1 MNLIFWLDTPPVC
14 CRGVFD
20 KVSEKWSGKT
30 YYICMHGIGGVRQKI
45 TEQEETYGKAHLI
58 LLNQQESSAEFI
70 NQFLQEHK
78 EDIHIFNGYKSATS
92 VYLDQLLALYP
103 QAKTI
108 VWAERPGPPK
118 WKIQFPFSLYHR
130 IHSFKY
136 ADKISALLPL
146 GKEGVRLYA
155 SYGWSKEKLF
165 EFLYSPVMSENLPI
179 QTKKEEYPVK
189 FILLGRFA
197 KGAKGMDL
205 FIESFSYL
213 KHKNCQITLVGGYGD
228 LKDETLRFIEQ
239 NAPITQFGG
248 TWPIAKACDNLNKF
262 DVCVVPS
269 RFEGWNVTINE
280 ALMAGIGCIASD
292 ECVSQELIKYSGA
305 GKIVKACKPK
315 ELAAAMDEVIENPS
329 LIQQWK
335 QKASAYRAKISNDS
349 NAAYLI
355 EILNYLFVK
364 NKQGARPKVPWE
376 I

>member
-20 KVSEKWSGKT
+20 KVSEKWAGET
-30 YYICMHGIGGVRQKI
+30 YYVCMHNIGGVRQKI
-45 TEQEETYGKAHLI
+45 TEQEETYGEAHLI
-58 LLNQQESSAEFI
+58 LLNQQKNPAEFI

-78 EDIHIFNGYKSATS
+78 EDIHIFNGYKSSSS

-108 VWAERPGPPK
+108 VWAERPCPK
-118 WKIQFPFSLYHR
+118 WKNQFPWNFYHAYYAA
-130 IHSFKY
+130 KY
-136 ADKISALLPL
+136 KNKITALFPL
-146 GKEGVRLYA
+146 GEQGIEKYI
-155 SYGWSKEKLF
+155 SYGWKREKIF
-165 EFLYSPVMSENLPI
+165 KFLYSPVMTENLLI
-179 QTKKEEYPVK
+179 SETSKLTTIR
-189 FILLGRFA
+189 FIFLGRFSA
-197 KGAKGMDL
+197 GPKGTDVLIKA
-205 FIESFSYL
+205 FSYL

-248 TWPIAKACDNLNKF
+248 TWPIAKACDNLNNF

-269 RFEGWNVTINE
+269 RYEGWNVTINE

-292 ECVSQELIKYSGA
+292 ECVSQELIEYSGA
-305 GKIVKACKPK
+305 GKIVKACSPK
-315 ELAAAMDEVIENPS
+315 ALAAAMDEVMENPA
-329 LIQQWK
+329 LISQWK
-335 QKASAYRAKISNDS
+335 QKADKYRTKISNDS
-349 NAAYLI
+349 NADYFI
-355 EILNYLFVK
+355 EILNYLFIK